1 MTLDSC
7 YQLDWNGL
15 EQQLRSGFAVTRRPK
30 VRVKALRA
38 RLRLTFGLY
47 PADMGELLEA
57 KLETPGVYLSC
68 GVHGGSVHTT
78 ETARATQ
85 KIKRQ
90 LRSGA
95 SNTTTTASSS
105 ATTAVFDP
113 MRAALL
119 CFPTPCVRQPSPNF
133 NPLPVPPL
141 CRPPH
146 LASAASPK
154 TARLSLL
161 PRRRRRRGRPP
172 GLVASAGTEEA
183 ELQPPAGQQQ
193 GDATPMTWRTFAR
206 SKATC
211 CSGIPAPV
219 LELLKK
225 NRDMLFGEVKLTIM
239 IEDPRD
245 IERKRLLGIEDPDEV
260 TRDDLA
266 AALEDVN
273 EGRIPENRNALRL
286 LAKEMTEWPD
296 LEVEVPK
303 KKSKPNKSLYAKA
316 TDTGVDPK
324 MAAKRL
330 NIDWDSAAD
339 VESDDEAD
347 DIEVPP
353 AVGYGAL
360 YLVTALPLV
369 IGISVVLILFYNSL
383 Q

>member
-1 MTLDSC
+1 
-7 YQLDWNGL
+7 
-15 EQQLRSGFAVTRRPK
+15 
-30 VRVKALRA
+30 
-38 RLRLTFGLY
+38 
-47 PADMGELLEA
+47 
-57 KLETPGVYLSC
+57 
-68 GVHGGSVHTT
+68 
-78 ETARATQ
+78 
-85 KIKRQ
+85 
-90 LRSGA
+90 
-95 SNTTTTASSS
+95 
-105 ATTAVFDP
+105 

-161 PRRRRRRGRPP
+161 PRRRRRRRGRPP

-193 GDATPMTWRTFAR
+193 GDATPEDLENVRQIQR
-206 SKATC
+206 
-211 CSGIPAPV
+211 V

-266 AALEDVN
+266 VALEDVN

-296 LEVEVPK
+296 LEVEAPK
-303 KKSKPNKSLYAKA
+303 KKSRPNKSLYAKA

-324 MAAKRL
+324 TAAKRL
-330 NIDWDSAAD
+330 NVDWDSAAD
-339 VESDDEAD
+339 IESDDEAA